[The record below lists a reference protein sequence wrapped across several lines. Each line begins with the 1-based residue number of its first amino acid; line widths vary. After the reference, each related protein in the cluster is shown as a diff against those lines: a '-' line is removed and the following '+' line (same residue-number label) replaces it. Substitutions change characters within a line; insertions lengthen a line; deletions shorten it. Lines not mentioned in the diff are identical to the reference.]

1 MPAALWA
8 LAAQII
14 ALLAIPHALAQAVS
28 KLVSVSGRPSLT
40 AAAKTM
46 DAAAYATL
54 AIVSALVV
62 RSFYSLQ
69 QQAPPD
75 SALGD
80 VHTGFGLGTALSMYG
95 FIYVFA
101 LVGLGAVVAGM
112 KVAVHTDNASR
123 LRKALTL
130 MGVLAFACWISV
142 LQTITKATGVAPIP
156 TRPPL
161 VVVCTFGPPLLVVV
175 GVFMLRVWTRR
186 SKGRGGEKP
195 TES

>member
-54 AIVSALVV
+54 AIVSTVVV

-69 QQAPPD
+69 QQAPRD
-75 SALGD
+75 AALGD

-101 LVGLGAVVAGM
+101 LVGLGTVVAGM
-112 KVAVHTDNASR
+112 KVAVHTDNAAR

-130 MGVLAFACWISV
+130 MGVLAFASWISV
-142 LQTITKATGVAPIP
+142 LQIITKATGVVPIP

-161 VVVCTFGPPLLVVV
+161 VVVCTFGPPLLVVA
-175 GVFMLRVWTRR
+175 GVFLLRVWTRR
-186 SKGRGGEKP
+186 SKGHGGDKS
-195 TES
+195 TDT

>member
-1 MPAALWA
+1 MPASLWA

-28 KLVSVSGRPSLT
+28 KLVSVSGRQSLT

-54 AIVSALVV
+54 AIVSAVVV

-69 QQAPPD
+69 RQAPPD
-75 SALGD
+75 AALGD
-80 VHTGFGLGTALSMYG
+80 VHMGFGLGTALSMYG

-130 MGVLAFACWISV
+130 MGVLAFACWIGV
-142 LQTITKATGVAPIP
+142 LQIITKATGVVPIP

-175 GVFMLRVWTRR
+175 GVFLLRVWTRR
-186 SKGRGGEKP
+186 TKGLSGEKP